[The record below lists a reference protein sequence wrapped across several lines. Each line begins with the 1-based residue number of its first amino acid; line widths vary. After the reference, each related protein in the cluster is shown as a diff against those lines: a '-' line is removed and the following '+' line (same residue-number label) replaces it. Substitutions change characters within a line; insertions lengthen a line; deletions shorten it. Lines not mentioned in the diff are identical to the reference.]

1 MSRRS
6 DKRDKLARQ
15 QRESD
20 LKWLM
25 AQPQGRRIVAELV
38 ESSGMDTVSA
48 FTGNSGTFYT
58 MGRHDFVRRLANDL
72 RAVALADYRRM
83 EDEYLSAQKIAEQE
97 RTLPDENDA
106 E

>member
-6 DKRDKLARQ
+6 DKREKLARQ

-20 LKWLM
+20 LRWLM
-25 AQPQGRRIVAELV
+25 AQPQGRRIVAEMV

-58 MGRHDFVRRLANDL
+58 MGRHDFVRRFANEL
-72 RAVALADYRRM
+72 RAVALTDYRRM
-83 EDEYLSAQKIAEQE
+83 EDEYLSAQRIAEQE
-97 RTLPDENDA
+97 LPDENDA